1 MAEYWIE
8 RQTGQSRQLQDWRL
22 EWAEAVYHDEL
33 ELRGWPDS
41 WALFVKRCLGPDDE
55 TLPKI
60 RKRKPGGGR
69 KPKPDKLIIR
79 QICLTR
85 EQAEAVRQAALAAG
99 VSQSG
104 WIREAVEGRL
114 AAGGA

>member
-1 MAEYWIE
+1 MADYWSE
-8 RQTGQSRQLQDWRL
+8 RSTGQSRQLQDWRRD
-22 EWAEAVYHDEL
+22 WAEAVYQDEL

-41 WALFVKRCLGPDDE
+41 WRLFVKRCLLPDDGS
-55 TLPKI
+55 LPKL
-60 RKRKPGGGR
+60 RKRRPGGGR

-85 EQAEAVRQAALAAG
+85 EQAEAVKQASLAAG

-104 WIREAVEGRL
+104 WIREAIAARL
-114 AAGGA
+114 AEQS